1 MNNDLRFTQNFLHNK
16 ALVTRL
22 VAAADL
28 KPGDRVLEIGPGR
41 GIITEALA
49 ARVGP
54 QGYLTTVEL
63 DATFAAR
70 LAERFRDTPQ
80 VTVIAG
86 DVLALDLTAAYAD
99 QHVFSNVPFNITSEI
114 LDLLFTRDRSPARAH
129 LILQRDALISTS
141 AYGDGETLKS
151 LWIKP
156 RYRVSVAHSFA
167 RSDFAPQPAVDTA
180 LFRFDRLDA
189 PLIPPEQYAL
199 YKDFVAFVSKDRV
212 GEGAWRKAYTGRG
225 LKALEQSG
233 QLIAG
238 RGIKSQTAAAM
249 VDAFRIFLTDPA
261 KRGVVSGAHTALRQ
275 EQQQRDAITR
285 AGGHHRSRG
294 RPRR

>member
-1 MNNDLRFTQNFLHNK
+1 MNDDLRFTQNFLHSK
-16 ALVTRL
+16 GLVTRL
-22 VAAADL
+22 VAGADL

-54 QGYLTTVEL
+54 QGRVTAVEL
-63 DATFAAR
+63 DAALAAR
-70 LAERFRDTPQ
+70 LTERFHETPQ
-80 VTVIAG
+80 VTVITG
-86 DVLALDLTAAYAD
+86 DVLALDLTAAFAD
-99 QHVFSNVPFNITSEI
+99 QQVFSNVPFSITSEI
-114 LDLLFTRDRSPARAH
+114 LDLLFTRDRSAARAH

-141 AYGDGETLKS
+141 AYGDGESLKS

-225 LKALEQSG
+225 LKALAQSG

-249 VDAFRIFLTDPA
+249 VDAFRVFLTDPA

-275 EQQQRDAITR
+275 EQQQRDAVTR